1 MPYTID
7 QDLFLI
13 EEKER
18 IKKYYNANKSKLIGF
33 EDRQSLINRYMHELY
48 INENKCHYC
57 ETSILIHLRVWMSV
71 KQLRLLKKMLLAFM
85 ITKIVF

>member
-18 IKKYYNANKSKLIGF
+18 IKKYYNANKSKLVGF
-33 EDRQSLINRYMHELY
+33 EDRQSFINWYMHELY
-48 INENKCHYC
+48 FNENKCHYC
-57 ETSILIHLRVWMSV
+57 ETSIFFIYRYCLGIIIWR
-71 KQLRLLKKMLLAFM
+71 KRF
-85 ITKIVF
+85 